1 MFNFMFHRLVLSLP
15 FFLVKAFKSIHFLVN
30 IILDDLTNFDM
41 QYFFIMFGIQV
52 FSSKSNVH
60 YNFSFTYKL
69 SNIVFQVS
77 KQVNFS

>member
-41 QYFFIMFGIQV
+41 QHFFIMFL
-52 FSSKSNVH
+52 SKYSVLNLM
-60 YNFSFTYKL
+60 FIIIFL
-69 SNIVFQVS
+69 SPISYLILCFKFLN
-77 KQVNFS
+77 K

>member
-41 QYFFIMFGIQV
+41 QHFSLCFISKYSVLNLMFIII
-52 FSSKSNVH
+52 F
-60 YNFSFTYKL
+60 L
-69 SNIVFQVS
+69 SPISYLILCFMFLH
-77 KQVNFS
+77 K